1 MGFNSV
7 NTNGNVEIRRRNMA
21 ISKQQM
27 EKKIIRRRGPT
38 Y

>member
-7 NTNGNVEIRRRNMA
+7 NTNGNAEIRRRNVA

-27 EKKIIRRRGPT
+27 EKMVIQRRGPT